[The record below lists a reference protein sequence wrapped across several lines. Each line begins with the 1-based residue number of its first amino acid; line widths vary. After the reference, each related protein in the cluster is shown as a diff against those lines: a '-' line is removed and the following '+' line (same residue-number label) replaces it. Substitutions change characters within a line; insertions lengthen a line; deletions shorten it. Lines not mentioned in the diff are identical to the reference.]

1 MVDNHVLPSPLSR
14 SEGERNVGGST
25 ALELGL
31 YGGWVCSAQ
40 TGREGL
46 VVGEGIFAL
55 FETLTYSAT
64 AGRRRAGVG
73 RKCDSC
79 ARRSGTSS
87 RGTATG
93 IGCDVTCEWYVRL

>member
-14 SEGERNVGGST
+14 SEGGTWEGARPWNLAFMVGGS
-25 ALELGL
+25 ALLKR
-31 YGGWVCSAQ
+31 A
-40 TGREGL
+40 GRDSWL
-46 VVGEGIFAL
+46 ARAFFAL

-93 IGCDVTCEWYVRL
+93 MGRDVTCEWYVRL